1 MGEATPDG
9 GVQVE
14 FKIVGTGPEDET
26 ELQSLLKWLKQDPEL
41 RGRTTIRLVE
51 SEPDPEAM
59 GGALEAVHV
68 IINDAV
74 AVAGLAV
81 SVATW
86 LASRSR
92 QRPRTI
98 RREGGDTVLA
108 PDASPEE
115 VQAVL
120 EDGARPEEAR

>member
-1 MGEATPDG
+1 M
-9 GVQVE
+9 E
-14 FKIVGTGPEDET
+14 FTIVGTGPEDEA
-26 ELQSLLKWLKQDPEL
+26 ELQSLLKWLKQDPAL

-51 SEPDPEAM
+51 GEPDPEAM
-59 GGALEAVHV
+59 GGTLEAVHV

-92 QRPRTI
+92 QRTRTI
-98 RREGGDTVLA
+98 RQEGGDSVLA

-120 EDGARPEEAR
+120 EEGARPEEAR